1 MRQKMRPELVPPRI
15 VSAPAGAAPADY
27 RPWVEI
33 AALVRVS
40 VARWGFSEDTWVHWA
55 VPVLEG
61 RVEQAGTV
69 PFDPGRC
76 AAFPGEP
83 PVELQRG
90 EAALDEAGASSLGEA
105 LLSQWKPEV
114 HYHPV
119 LRLSSRLDEPSEAFQ
134 RRCAALVNRTVRRR
148 EGSAF
153 DTEAAARLA
162 AAIESRVVT
171 GEELEVLHWRVGV
184 GWYPAGVGPAPA
196 PRDPL
201 MHDEPG
207 AGA

>member
-1 MRQKMRPELVPPRI
+1 MRPELVSPRI
-15 VSAPAGAAPADY
+15 ISAPAGAAPADY
-27 RPWVEI
+27 RPWVEV

-40 VARWGFSEDTWVHWA
+40 VTGWDLSDEAWVHWA
-55 VPVLEG
+55 VPVVDGILDVDG
-61 RVEQAGTV
+61 AVS
-69 PFDPGRC
+69 FDPGRR

-83 PVELQRG
+83 PIELRRG
-90 EAALDEAGASSLGEA
+90 GAALDEAGASGLGEA

-119 LRLSSRLDEPSEAFQ
+119 LRLASRVDEPSEAFR
-134 RRCAALVNRTVRRR
+134 RRCAALVNRAVPRRD
-148 EGSAF
+148 GSAC
-153 DTEAAARLA
+153 DAAEAARLA
-162 AAIESRVVT
+162 ATIESRVVT

-201 MHDEPG
+201 MHDKPG

>member
-1 MRQKMRPELVPPRI
+1 MWQKMRPELVPPRTI
-15 VSAPAGAAPADY
+15 SAPAGTDPTDY
-27 RPWVEI
+27 RPWVET

-69 PFDPGRC
+69 PFDPGRR
-76 AAFPGEP
+76 AAFSGEP
-83 PVELQRG
+83 PVEQRRCD
-90 EAALDEAGASSLGEA
+90 AVLDEAVARRLCDA
-105 LLSQWKPEV
+105 LLAQWRPQV

-119 LRLSSRLDEPSEAFQ
+119 LRLSSRLDEPSEAFR

-153 DTEAAARLA
+153 DTEGAVRLA
-162 AAIESRVVT
+162 GAIESRVVT

>member
-1 MRQKMRPELVPPRI
+1 MWQKMRPELVPPRI

-27 RPWVEI
+27 RPWVET

-69 PFDPGRC
+69 PFDPGRR
-76 AAFPGEP
+76 AAFSGEP
-83 PVELQRG
+83 PVEQRRCD
-90 EAALDEAGASSLGEA
+90 AVLDEAVARRLCDA
-105 LLSQWKPEV
+105 LLAQWRPQV

-119 LRLSSRLDEPSEAFQ
+119 LRLSSRLDEPSEAFR

-153 DTEAAARLA
+153 DTEGAVRLA
-162 AAIESRVVT
+162 GAIESRVVT